1 MSSPPMPAPVLSV
14 RGLSKN
20 FGALVVA
27 QAIDLDLA
35 SGARTALIG
44 PNGAGKTTFVNLLTG
59 FLEPDSGAIA
69 LAGRT
74 LAGLR
79 PERRVK
85 RGLVRTHQIST
96 LLAEMTA
103 RDNVAIAVAER
114 EGFAWRLLRF
124 GPQWRR
130 CRDEAQARLEEMAIG
145 DIADRGVAQLPYG
158 EQRLLEIAIA
168 LSLRPLV
175 LLLDEPAAGVPTHET
190 EVIHQALARL
200 PSDIAILII
209 EHDMDVVFRF
219 AQEIVVLVQ
228 GRVLMRGAP
237 AAVSADPGVRSV
249 YLGTTAAA
257 R

>member
-1 MSSPPMPAPVLSV
+1 VKRSPAALSV

-27 QAIDLDLA
+27 RAIDLDLA
-35 SGARTALIG
+35 PGTRTALIG

-59 FLEPDSGAIA
+59 FLEPDAGHMA
-69 LAGRT
+69 LAGID

-79 PERRVK
+79 PEQRVK

-96 LLAEMTA
+96 LLTENTA

-114 EGFAWRLLRF
+114 EGYAWRLLRF
-124 GPQWRR
+124 SPQWRR
-130 CRDEAQARLEEMAIG
+130 CRDEAQARLDELAIG
-145 DIADRGVAQLPYG
+145 GIADRPVAHLPYG
-158 EQRLLEIAIA
+158 EQRLLELVIA
-168 LSLRPLV
+168 LSLRPVV
-175 LLLDEPAAGVPTHET
+175 LLLDEPAAGVPARET
-190 EVIHQALARL
+190 EVIHDALAHL
-200 PSDIAILII
+200 PTDIAILII

-228 GRVLMRGAP
+228 GSVLTRGTP
-237 AAVSADPGVRSV
+237 AQVSGDPEVRAV
-249 YLGTTAAA
+249 YLGTRGA